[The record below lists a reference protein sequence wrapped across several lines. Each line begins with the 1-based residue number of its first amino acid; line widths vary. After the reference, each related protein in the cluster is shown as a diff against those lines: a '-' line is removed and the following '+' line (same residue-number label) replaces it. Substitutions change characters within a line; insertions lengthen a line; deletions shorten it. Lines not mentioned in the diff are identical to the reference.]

1 MTHDARCKVALVRNV
16 GVCPGLAWQ
25 ASEDGFGVGER
36 GLRRAWAGDAILNII
51 VDLILRWL
59 HTQALR
65 GARRLDFAWLAGE
78 EGTKG
83 RHHQSRGRRSS
94 EWCSVRSV
102 GNR

>member
-1 MTHDARCKVALVRNV
+1 
-16 GVCPGLAWQ
+16 
-25 ASEDGFGVGER
+25 
-36 GLRRAWAGDAILNII
+36 
-51 VDLILRWL
+51 L

-102 GNR
+102 GSNR